1 MKLKELLLIT
11 LLSSVSLFAAAP
23 FADNFCDKPNLTI
36 PKTECEALE
45 ALWNSTGGENW
56 TNTDGWGVD
65 TNVANWH
72 GITLTEDNASVDKID
87 MQQGNAILG
96 NNLVGEI
103 PDAISG
109 LSHLRLLFLGSNH
122 LFGNIPTTLKDI
134 PTLIAVGIEKNNYSG
149 ALPKLIGLNHLVAF
163 YANENNFTGTIP
175 KEYNQF
181 LKLKFLIL
189 YKNHLSGAIPD
200 FSALPLEDFEIYL
213 NHFTFS
219 DIEPQ
224 MVWIEKIT
232 EDKFND
238 VYYSNQYEINETGRI
253 VYFDDV
259 LTIEP
264 SLGINPSGH
273 DNYSWFKET
282 DEQNILSTERIYEK
296 HGATI
301 ADEGYYTYEVNNTIA
316 TIDYYS
322 TDLRLY
328 SSGHSK
334 AIPAIKNSKALY
346 AKHDNTPKVS
356 NKTPLT
362 QTTENTEYTYTS
374 DISDADSN
382 DTLKV
387 TATAL
392 PAWLTL
398 TSEANNFTLSGIPTG
413 DDLGSHDIN
422 LTITD
427 GKIPVHINYTLVVKS
442 ATQPNHAPTITGT
455 PKSEINV
462 GEPYTFTPTA
472 KDEDSDDTLTYTIT
486 NKPSW
491 ATFDPATGRL
501 SGTPQESDVKSYTN
515 ITITV
520 SDSLEKATLPAFSIN
535 VKSLITP
542 NTTPSITGT
551 PDTVVNAKEPYS
563 FTPTAKDKDGDTL
576 TYSITHKPSWA
587 SFNASTGALTGTP
600 QESDV
605 GTTANIIISVS
616 DTKATASLPAFSI
629 NVRAAGTVTPPPPT
643 SPVKSSGGGV
653 NPLGFGLLFVLFLL
667 FVVGRE
673 GSVNKVK

>member
-1 MKLKELLLIT
+1 MKLKKLLLIT
-11 LLSSVSLFAAAP
+11 LLSSVSLFATVP

-36 PKTECEALE
+36 PKTECKALE

-72 GITLTEDNASVDKID
+72 GITLTEDNASVFKLVLANNNLIGKLPNGLSALTNIEIFSLYD
-87 MQQGNAILG
+87 NPHLG
-96 NNLVGEI
+96 NVSTEFNNMTKLKWLALI
-103 PDAISG
+103 RNNHSG
-109 LSHLRLLFLGSNH
+109 
-122 LFGNIPTTLKDI
+122 TL
-134 PTLIAVGIEKNNYSG
+134 PQ
-149 ALPKLIGLNHLVAF
+149 LIGLDNLEEIHM
-163 YANENNFTGTIP
+163 YENNFTGTIP
-175 KEYNQF
+175 KEYNQ
-181 LKLKFLIL
+181 LPKLKKL
-189 YKNHLSGAIPD
+189 YLFSNHLSGAIPD
-200 FSALPLEDFEIYL
+200 FSNLPLKTFEIYL

-232 EDKFND
+232 ENKFND

-264 SLGINPSGH
+264 SLAINPSGH

-356 NKTPLT
+356 NKSPIT
-362 QTTENTEYTYTS
+362 QTTEDKEYTYTS
-374 DISDADSN
+374 DISDADPS

-398 TSEANNFTLSGIPTG
+398 TPEANNFTLSGTPTS

-442 ATQPNHAPTITGT
+442 ATQPNHAPTIAGT
-455 PKSEINV
+455 PKSEVNA

-472 KDEDSDDTLTYTIT
+472 KDVDSDDTLTYTIT

-491 ATFDPATGRL
+491 ATFDPATGTL
-501 SGTPQESDVKSYTN
+501 SGTPKESDVKSYTN

-551 PDTVVNAKEPYS
+551 PDTVVNAEEPYS

-587 SFNASTGALTGTP
+587 SFNASTGVLTGTP

-616 DTKATASLPAFSI
+616 DAKATASLPAFSI
-629 NVRAAGTVTPPPPT
+629 NVRAAGTVTPPPPP

-653 NPLGFGLLFVLFLL
+653 NPLGFGLLFVLLL
-667 FVVGRE
+667 LGIVGRE
-673 GSVNKVK
+673 GRVNKVK